1 MKERAI
7 PKIKLLDEEQQ
18 SFIHRNSLRI
28 LSEIGV
34 RVESIKVRELFAE
47 AIGISAQAETIRIP
61 ADLVEWAIQSAPS
74 TITLFNRYGKESFC
88 LGTDAKG
95 EGGAVFGIGVTNTHY
110 QDYRTDRLFPFTREH
125 MKISSRLGD
134 ALSEFDVVSTIGIP
148 SDVDPEVADL
158 YGTLD
163 MFANTTKTL
172 VILIMNDRSI
182 PSVFELISRINT
194 NPPGKSSFV
203 TYVNPV
209 TPLILN
215 DGTVE
220 KMIHSIE
227 LGYPV
232 IFSNYSMYGATTPEP
247 AVGTLS
253 LMNAELLAGLVL
265 SQLMREGAPII
276 LGSLPASFDMITMGS
291 PFTSRTFLLNLACA
305 EMMDHYGLPHCGTS
319 GSGAGWGADLPA
331 ADMLWMN
338 HLTSSLGSVGL
349 VPFVGSNFES
359 LAFSP
364 AMAIHSNQVIR
375 QVREFCRGIE
385 LGHFT
390 DSFNEIMKA
399 GPGGNF
405 LTSEQTLNE
414 MESFIMP
421 DRIWQGMTV
430 EKWESE
436 GNPAASERLKAYA
449 DKLMNRLQPPDD
461 YDQVMEKGEEMI
473 RKLIGK
479 R

>member
-1 MKERAI
+1 MKEKAI
-7 PKIKLLDEEQQ
+7 PEIKLLDKEQQ
-18 SFIHRNSLRI
+18 SFIHQNSLQI
-28 LSEIGV
+28 LARTGV
-34 RVESIKVRELFAE
+34 KVESIKARELFAK
-47 AIGISAQAETIRIP
+47 AIGKPKDPEKVCIP
-61 ADLVEWAIQSAPS
+61 SDLVEWAIESAPS
-74 TITLFNRYGKESFC
+74 NITLFDRYGKEAFR
-88 LGTDAKG
+88 LGTDSNGNK
-95 EGGAVFGIGVTNTHY
+95 VFGIGVTNTHY
-110 QDYRTDRLFPFTREH
+110 QDYKTDSLLPFTREH
-125 MKISSRLGD
+125 MKISSRLGN

-148 SDVDPEVADL
+148 SDVTPEVADL

-163 MFANTTKTL
+163 MYANTSKTL
-172 VILIMNDRSI
+172 VILIMNDASI
-182 PSVFELISRINT
+182 SSVFELISHLST
-194 NPPGKSSFV
+194 NAFDNSSII

-215 DGTVE
+215 NGTVQ

-232 IFSNYSMYGATTPEP
+232 AYSNYSMYGATTPAP

-265 SQLMREGAPII
+265 SQLIREGAPMI
-276 LGSLPASFDMITMGS
+276 LGSLPASFDMTTMAS
-291 PFTSRTFLLNLACA
+291 PFTPQTFLLNLACA

-338 HLTSSLGSVGL
+338 HLTSCLGKVGL

-364 AMAIHSNQVIR
+364 AMAIHSNQIIR
-375 QVREFCRGIE
+375 QVREFMCGIGLE
-385 LGHFT
+385 NFS

-405 LTSEQTLNE
+405 LTSGQTLKG
-414 MESFIMP
+414 MGSFKKQ
-421 DRIWQGMTV
+421 DNIWPGMTV

-436 GNPAASERLKAYA
+436 GNPKASERLNKYVEA
-449 DKLMNRLQPPDD
+449 LMNSLEPPDNCN
-461 YDQVMEKGEEMI
+461 QIMEKGEEMI
-473 RKLIGK
+473 HKMIAK
-479 R
+479 